1 MAVDEVV
8 VVRLLIA
15 ASSARFWMSMLMRMV
30 IVGMMS
36 YVLDVEMERDGTML
50 PQPVM
55 LVWPT

>member
-1 MAVDEVV
+1 MAVVEVV

-50 PQPVM
+50 LQRAM
-55 LVWPT
+55 LV